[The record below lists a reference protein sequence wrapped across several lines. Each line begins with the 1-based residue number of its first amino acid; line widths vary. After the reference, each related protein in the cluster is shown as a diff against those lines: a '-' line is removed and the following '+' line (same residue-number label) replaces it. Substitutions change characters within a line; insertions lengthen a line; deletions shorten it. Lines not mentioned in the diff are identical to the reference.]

1 MGNSVLEEKG
11 FIIDLSNTVTT
22 EQLVSELGSIL
33 ELPEIKNKAVCLK
46 LGNIDLK
53 QSQLLSIKALI
64 ESMESTI
71 QSVVTSSNVTKLSAE
86 SLNLETSEFTA
97 PIVKE
102 EAATVKEEPIPE
114 VQEQLKTDFFEENQ
128 IHTNDIIENEV
139 TGQLEEISEII
150 PMTESSF
157 QNLAKKEGLIDEASM
172 KYVPLDTQDVIENE
186 IEEKNDSTDKLPT
199 LYMTQTLRSG
209 QTLNYNGN
217 VIIIGDAHPG
227 SEIIANGDIT
237 VWGVLGGIVHAGAN
251 GNTNAKIRALKF
263 NAIQIRIA
271 GLYARRN
278 DTINVPFVQKTS
290 EFTPEEARI
299 DNKQIV
305 IYKTIRRD

>member
-97 PIVKE
+97 PVIKE
-102 EAATVKEEPIPE
+102 ETTAKTEAIPE
-114 VQEQLKTDFFEENQ
+114 VQEQLKTEFFEENQ
-128 IHTNDIIENEV
+128 LHTNDIIENEV
-139 TGQLEEISEII
+139 TGQLEKISEII

-186 IEEKNDSTDKLPT
+186 VEEKSDSTDKLPT

-299 DNKQIV
+299 DNKHII

>member
-64 ESMESTI
+64 ESMDSTI

-97 PIVKE
+97 PAKPI
-102 EAATVKEEPIPE
+102 KEEPKEEIL
-114 VQEQLKTDFFEENQ
+114 EQLKTDFLEENQ
-128 IHTNDIIENEV
+128 LQPNTVIENEV

-172 KYVPLDTQDVIENE
+172 KYVPLDTQDVIEDE
-186 IEEKNDSTDKLPT
+186 IEEKSDSTDKMPT

-299 DNKQIV
+299 DNKQII

>member
-11 FIIDLSNTVTT
+11 FIIDLSNTVTS

-97 PIVKE
+97 PAKII
-102 EAATVKEEPIPE
+102 KEEPKAE
-114 VQEQLKTDFFEENQ
+114 VTETQEQIKTDFLEENQ
-128 IHTNDIIENEV
+128 LQPNTVIENEV

-172 KYVPLDTQDVIENE
+172 KYVPLDTQDVIEDE
-186 IEEKNDSTDKLPT
+186 IEEKSDSTDKMPT

-299 DNKQIV
+299 DNKQII

>member
-64 ESMESTI
+64 ESMESSI
-71 QSVVTSSNVTKLSAE
+71 QSVVTSSDVTKLSAE
-86 SLNLETSEFTA
+86 SLNLKITEVVEMPQNT
-97 PIVKE
+97 E
-102 EAATVKEEPIPE
+102 ESHIEP
-114 VQEQLKTDFFEENQ
+114 QEQIKTDFIEKNEN
-128 IHTNDIIENEV
+128 HVNDIVENEI
-139 TGQLEEISEII
+139 TGQLEEITEII
-150 PMTESSF
+150 PMSESNF
-157 QNLAKKEGLIDEASM
+157 QSLAKKEGLIDESSL

-186 IEEKNDSTDKLPT
+186 IEEKSDATDKLPT

-251 GNTNAKIRALKF
+251 GNTSAKIRALKF

>member
-64 ESMESTI
+64 ESMESSI
-71 QSVVTSSNVTKLSAE
+71 QSVVTSSDVTKLSAE
-86 SLNLETSEFTA
+86 SLNLKITEVVEMPQNT
-97 PIVKE
+97 E
-102 EAATVKEEPIPE
+102 ESHIEP
-114 VQEQLKTDFFEENQ
+114 QEQIKTDFIEENEN
-128 IHTNDIIENEV
+128 HVNDIVENEI
-139 TGQLEEISEII
+139 TGQLEEITEII
-150 PMTESSF
+150 PMSESNF
-157 QNLAKKEGLIDEASM
+157 QSLAKKEGLIDESSL

-186 IEEKNDSTDKLPT
+186 IEEKSDTTDKLPT

-251 GNTNAKIRALKF
+251 GNTSAKIRALKF